1 MPKIC
6 YPCSNPMPL
15 LNRWDGDG
23 PEIRVDSGCLR
34 KNKKVNKQAL
44 EIGWGGNV
52 GKKEVRLGDGVDRG
66 ASG

>member
-1 MPKIC
+1 MH
-6 YPCSNPMPL
+6 
-15 LNRWDGDG
+15 R
-23 PEIRVDSGCLR
+23 EESGCLR

-52 GKKEVRLGDGVDRG
+52 GGKGVRPGDGVDRG